1 MKNGKLSEGVYMLTV
16 GPTGRTLVRAKMV
29 KAIAKKVQEV
39 MQQEEEAPIRWY
51 SGAELLAEYGI
62 PTSRLYNHRDAIQQY
77 ISKPDGTHYRYHE
90 DMLADAAVMELL
102 TRPVRYRNTNK
113 RAVAAAVLARMKA
126 NAAATQRTEETVE
139 APVQEVVVTPAVEQE
154 ASTRPHCRPVRCKE
168 TGLIFPSIRAAARAV
183 GRSASTI
190 QTCVK
195 HGRACGDHRF
205 EYV

>member
-1 MKNGKLSEGVYMLTV
+1 MKNGKLGEGVYMLTV
-16 GPTGRTLVRAKMV
+16 GPNGRTLVRAKMV

-39 MQQEEEAPIRWY
+39 MQKEEEAPIRWY

-90 DMLADAAVMELL
+90 DMLADATVMELL

-126 NAAATQRTEETVE
+126 NAAAAQQAGETVE
-139 APVQEVVVTPAVEQE
+139 APAEVATASSTVEQE
-154 ASTRPHCRPVRCKE
+154 ASTRTHGRSVRCKE
-168 TGLIFPSIRAAARAV
+168 TGLMFPSINAAARAI
-183 GRSASTI
+183 GRTRPTLHAALA
-190 QTCVK
+190 
-195 HGRACGDHRF
+195 HGWSCAGYNF